1 MNSTYKPTTTEDKAL
16 FEVKQTYMFAVF
28 EKTLLTDQGKAYVR
42 EYEKESDAHSIYRR
56 ISEYAIKSTKAS
68 LEASTIYRTTRLA
81 NSVRAPLGVDLRL
94 VSFCTGRIKYV
105 SMKPKSRKRN
115 ISRMAR

>member
-42 EYEKESDAHSIYRR
+42 EYEKKSDA
-56 ISEYAIKSTKAS
+56 
-68 LEASTIYRTTRLA
+68 
-81 NSVRAPLGVDLRL
+81 
-94 VSFCTGRIKYV
+94 
-105 SMKPKSRKRN
+105 
-115 ISRMAR
+115 